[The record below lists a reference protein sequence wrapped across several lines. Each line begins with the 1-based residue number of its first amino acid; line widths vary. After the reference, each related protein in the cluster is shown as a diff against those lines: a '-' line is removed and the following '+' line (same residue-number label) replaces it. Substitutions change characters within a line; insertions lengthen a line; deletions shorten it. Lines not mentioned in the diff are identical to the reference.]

1 MHSKCNDFY
10 LYFLLG
16 LQPNSIFLYKIETE
30 GSLCYNRENIYSFKE
45 IILCIIMLIVAGI
58 ATYKSHRVTIFM
70 FALIMVCAKGM
81 DMSKAIKYM
90 GNCG

>member
-1 MHSKCNDFY
+1 MHSKCNDFIYIFY
-10 LYFLLG
+10 LVYSQIQFFYIKSKQKEACVITG
-16 LQPNSIFLYKIETE
+16 K
-30 GSLCYNRENIYSFKE
+30 NIYSFKE

-58 ATYKSHRVTIFM
+58 VTYKSHRVTIFM